1 MNLKLNRLIK
11 NSSILSIP
19 GILSV
24 FFSLISIP
32 IHLKISGVE
41 SYGNYIVFHFL
52 LIISLILNF
61 GIGKSITV
69 SINNVPKKNKE
80 IGYQG
85 LKYTIVIILFLIITF
100 YLLAFLK
107 ELFFIKNLI
116 PYEIINLVA
125 FGVIISV
132 LYASL
137 EGILQGNQKFK
148 SLSICNFIFFSLSI
162 SLPSISLI
170 FFKNFLLNDLVLFSL
185 IIKFLTI
192 FIMLIIIYKENLVLR
207 GKNRVL
213 FINLRNNSRWLTLNN
228 LLIQFYDLS
237 DKYLVKIF
245 LGPIAIATYS
255 IPQQL
260 TGKLSIFSKGFS
272 AFLLPNLSK
281 KNQDIKSFNFTL
293 KIFLIIIPIIIFFTF
308 PLFDLFLNYWLK
320 NNYNKE
326 ILILTKVFSLC
337 SIFSCASHLLIT
349 KFEATKTLNRNL
361 KIEITLIPFFLGY
374 LYFLTSNSF
383 SLIYVSILI
392 LFKEWILLI
401 IRLNLLKKSI
411 YNLKIYY
418 LFSTLL
424 IVSLYFSIYF
434 EKIFVIFPIVLLTI
448 YFFNNDN

>member
-1 MNLKLNRLIK
+1 MNLKIYRLIK
-11 NSSILSIP
+11 NSSILSTP

-24 FFSLISIP
+24 FLSLVSIP
-32 IHLKISGVE
+32 IHLEISGAE

-52 LIISLILNF
+52 LIISVILNF

-80 IGYQG
+80 IGYHG
-85 LKYTIVIILFLIITF
+85 LKYTLIVIFFLIIVF
-100 YLLAFLK
+100 YLIS
-107 ELFFIKNLI
+107 FFKNFFSLSNLI
-116 PYEIINLVA
+116 PDEIFYIAV
-125 FGVIISV
+125 FGIIISV
-132 LYASL
+132 LYTSL

-162 SLPSISLI
+162 SLPSISLLY
-170 FFKNFLLNDLVLFSL
+170 FKNFLLNELVIFSI
-185 IIKFLTI
+185 IIKFFTI
-192 FIMLIIIYKENLVLR
+192 ILMLLIIYKENLISKS
-207 GKNRVL
+207 KNRIL
-213 FINLRNNSRWLTLNN
+213 LINLRNNSRWLTLNN

-272 AFLLPNLSK
+272 AFLLPNLSR
-281 KNQDIKSFNFTL
+281 KNQDIQSFNFTL
-293 KIFLIIIPIIIFFTF
+293 RIFLIIIPIIIFFIF
-308 PLFDLFLNYWLK
+308 PLFDIFLSYWLN

-326 ILILTKVFSLC
+326 ILNLTKIFSLC

-361 KIEITLIPFFLGY
+361 KIELIIIPFFLVL
-374 LYFLTSNSF
+374 LYFLTNNF
-383 SLIYVSILI
+383 ISLIYVSILI

-411 YNLKIYY
+411 SNLKIYY
-418 LFSTLL
+418 IFSLLFIIT
-424 IVSLYFSIYF
+424 LYFSINL
-434 EKIFVIFPIVLLTI
+434 EKIFLIFPLILIGVYLL
-448 YFFNNDN
+448 YNDK

>member
-52 LIISLILNF
+52 LIVSLILNF

-418 LFSTLL
+418 LFPTLL